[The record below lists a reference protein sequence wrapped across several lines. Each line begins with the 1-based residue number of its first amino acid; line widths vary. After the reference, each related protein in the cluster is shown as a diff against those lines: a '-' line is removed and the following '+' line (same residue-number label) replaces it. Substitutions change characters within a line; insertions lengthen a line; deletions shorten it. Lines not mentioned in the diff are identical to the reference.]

1 MLHTGGCDVESQV
14 TARTFFLLK
23 KMGPPKNFFVCLH
36 VQMHQSMHS
45 FSRRVAAPIAVE
57 RPETQIAIH
66 SNNRLSRNDERES
79 KKAGCI
85 ESMAEQLNL
94 NVLPPVVPSGA
105 ALQ

>member
-36 VQMHQSMHS
+36 VQIHQSMHS

-66 SNNRLSRNDERES
+66 SNNRLCRNDENES
-79 KKAGCI
+79 KKVGNKKFVA
-85 ESMAEQLNL
+85 NF
-94 NVLPPVVPSGA
+94 
-105 ALQ
+105 